1 MRKTKKLPTDQ
12 GLQIKRYRVQWH
24 YEKKRVTVLVAS
36 AKVKFIVTIP
46 SLAGA

>member
-1 MRKTKKLPTDQ
+1 LLDKGRA
-12 GLQIKRYRVQWH
+12 LQIKRYRVQWH

>member
-1 MRKTKKLPTDQ
+1 MKVEVDEVDMEELY
-12 GLQIKRYRVQWH
+12 GL
-24 YEKKRVTVLVAS
+24 ETVLVAS

>member
-1 MRKTKKLPTDQ
+1 M
-12 GLQIKRYRVQWH
+12 KRR
-24 YEKKRVTVLVAS
+24 ELLETVLVAS